1 MRCSNSAKKHTFKSY
16 PSICVTVGSTMEER
30 TLILIKPEGV
40 QQGLLAIVNSK
51 LGTQKGL
58 KLVATKTVQDIDD
71 SLKKKWNAQH
81 SSVLDKIDSGPVIA
95 LVYQG
100 LDAVNEA
107 RIELGDINV
116 KDAFFRSEDQETAEQ
131 EIALWFAEEDML
143 LAKPVQKI
151 ESNIS
156 PKERKSTVEGW
167 HDLFIKCPHIADH
180 IFSQMN
186 LEEILQICEV
196 CEDWDQAV
204 QNSKKVQDRLSV
216 NLHKAAVEGWLRVA
230 KLHLDRGADP
240 NQRIVC
246 DEPCLNS
253 CDCGKEWRLC
263 EVCKRKHYYRDI
275 RNMALSWTP
284 LHGAVVMRRPEMTK
298 LLRSRGAKSKGV
310 DSELRFYNYEE
321 PGNPC
326 IHIVTPIQL
335 SSTFWRPEENAND
348 RHLVHDVLLGRRTES
363 NYYSPSTPHSHLRYC
378 HRCDWSRVPDIVWCF
393 RNFDS
398 HSTKDC
404 LVKRFNLQ

>member
-1 MRCSNSAKKHTFKSY
+1 M
-16 PSICVTVGSTMEER
+16 
-30 TLILIKPEGV
+30 TL
-40 QQGLLAIVNSK
+40 
-51 LGTQKGL
+51 
-58 KLVATKTVQDIDD
+58 
-71 SLKKKWNAQH
+71 
-81 SSVLDKIDSGPVIA
+81 
-95 LVYQG
+95 
-100 LDAVNEA
+100 
-107 RIELGDINV
+107 
-116 KDAFFRSEDQETAEQ
+116 ED
-131 EIALWFAEEDML
+131 
-143 LAKPVQKI
+143 
-151 ESNIS
+151 
-156 PKERKSTVEGW
+156 
-167 HDLFIKCPHIADH
+167 
-180 IFSQMN
+180 
-186 LEEILQICEV
+186 ILQLTEV
-196 CEDWDQAV
+196 CEDWGQAV
-204 QNSKKVQDRLSV
+204 QTSEKVQGRLNEVS
-216 NLHKAAVEGWLRVA
+216 LHKAAVEGWLRVA

-263 EVCKRKHYYRDI
+263 EVCQHYYRDI

-335 SSTFWRPEENAND
+335 SSTFWRSERSEND
-348 RHLVHDVLLGRRTES
+348 RHLVHDVLLGRRTE
-363 NYYSPSTPHSHLRYC
+363 YSSYCLPCSLYYC
-378 HRCDWSRVPDIVWCF
+378 HRCDWFRVPDIVWCF